1 MLRSATTSL
10 MVNADDFGIS
20 VESARCIIE
29 LAQASRVQS
38 TSCLVT
44 ASEWRDCAV
53 LLRDAPP
60 TLQSGLHFNLSQGLP
75 LSAELR
81 RVWPQLPGLASLLLR
96 AHLRQLPL
104 QAIAQ
109 EWQAQWECFIDATG
123 RAPHFVDGHQHVIH
137 LPGVREVV
145 LDTLSATFGGQ
156 HAGQHADQP
165 AGQPSTPCRNTGQV
179 VGAGHAFKRW
189 VIARSGG
196 RALLQELIGRGIAH
210 NAALVGVYD
219 FGDAD
224 YRSLVQRWL
233 AAVPDEGAML
243 FCHPGAAPHTPGD
256 AIAEARVREAAYL
269 ASSAFADD
277 LAAADVSLGA
287 VWTRRSSGD

>member
-81 RVWPQLPGLASLLLR
+81 RVWAQLPGLASVLRR

-104 QAIAQ
+104 QAIAH
-109 EWQAQWECFIDATG
+109 EWRAQWQCFFDATG

-145 LDTLSATFGGQ
+145 LDTLSATNAGPHSGE
-156 HAGQHADQP
+156 HAGEH
-165 AGQPSTPCRNTGQV
+165 AGQPSMPCRNTGRV

-196 RALLQELIGRGIAH
+196 RALLQELNGRGIAH

-219 FGDAD
+219 FVDPD
-224 YRSLVQRWL
+224 YRSLVRRWL
-233 AAVPDEGAML
+233 AAVPDDGAML

-256 AIAEARVREAAYL
+256 AIAAARVRETTYL

-277 LAAADVSLGA
+277 LAEAGVSLGA